1 MTIETA
7 LHELNI
13 SALRPFQE
21 RALTTLLDG
30 RNLLTLMPTSSGKS
44 LIFTSFAM
52 VQERLTIVIEPH
64 LALELDQVRQLQG
77 KGVAA
82 ACLNSLQSSTERKT
96 ILARI
101 EQGELLLLF
110 VTPEMLQNRKVQ
122 VALRKADL
130 AGVMIDEA
138 HCVCKQGP
146 GFREDYLRIREFVQ
160 SLSNPPVVGAFTATA
175 TPSTEQ
181 YILEKLSIED
191 ATVIRGSVT
200 RDNIELHAIEVGHGL
215 GSRKDADLIEQR
227 KREIICKQLRKHK
240 GERVIIYSNTIKHVE
255 KLHHYLCKQGFDA
268 EFYHGKC
275 EGKSARL
282 ERFTSGQ
289 VKIMVAT
296 NAFGLGVNIPDIR
309 LVIHHAPLIGLDD
322 YTQEAG
328 RAGRDGKKAIALLLW
343 HEGDFTTNRRL
354 IKENQMD
361 LKGAELK
368 ERLHALEA
376 LHDYACENHKCRWGM
391 IREFLAKSP
400 ANAAKSAATTAKT
413 GKENHS
419 VMYVT
424 GRFSLFICSKFLWT
438 KSFTRV

>member
-82 ACLNSLQSSTERKT
+82 AYLNSLQSSTERKT

-391 IREFLAKSP
+391 IREFFGEKS
-400 ANAAKSAATTAKT
+400 
-413 GKENHS
+413 GKRCKKRCDNCKN
-419 VMYVT
+419 
-424 GRFSLFICSKFLWT
+424 R
-438 KSFTRV
+438 